1 MATLKDKFFEIIHGS
16 PVKISEIKTITEVEV
31 TPQEDTKSKDTQSWY
46 PYQNG
51 SVYSNTG
58 PVPIINGVFNGEKT
72 QGALGNPMNL
82 FMDHRALRFRA
93 YEANATSDVIKIMT
107 GKFFKWVVGKGLKMQ
122 SEPYVKILELEK
134 VNQNIDE
141 FKENVEPYWD
151 LYANSKR
158 ADFAGMCNLHRNAR
172 KCKETSFLGGD
183 CLVVLRLDDK
193 NNVTS
198 QVIDGQHV
206 NTPFLEN
213 SLIQEATSRGNTII
227 HGIEI
232 NEKGQHIAFYV
243 SKVNINAAK
252 LGALN
257 NTGEYERIEAIGEE
271 SGCLMAWMVY
281 GSKHRIDHHRGIP
294 EITAIIEKVQ
304 KLDRYTEATVA
315 TAEERAKVVYTVV
328 HGKTSDGSNPFIDP
342 IRNKAGSVP
351 TDGVQASGVLAAKQ
365 MSVTENRQIHN
376 LPPDSELKTVS
387 SQGEINYEPFWKAVF
402 VQACA
407 SIDMPPEVALQQYN
421 SNYSASRAAINGW
434 GFVVDIHRDNL
445 VADFYQPIYDFWL
458 YIHILKQ
465 KVNADGYL
473 EAKRK
478 GNCDVV
484 EAYSATKF
492 TGTNM
497 PHIDPLKEMNAMR
510 VALGKDDQTP
520 LVSYEQATELLGFGD
535 WDTNIA
541 KIAAEK
547 KVVEILIPTPE
558 PETPEDNANSTEGK
572 K

>member
-1 MATLKDKFFEIIHGS
+1 MNIKDKFFEILHGA
-16 PVKISEIKTITEVEV
+16 PVAEVPKTEA
-31 TPQEDTKSKDTQSWY
+31 PSQEDTKSQETQNWY

-58 PVPIINGVFNGEKT
+58 PVPIVNGVFNGEKT
-72 QGALGNPMNL
+72 EGALGNPLNL

-122 SEPYVKILELEK
+122 SEPYETILKLEK
-134 VNQNIDE
+134 VNQDLE
-141 FKENVEPYWD
+141 AFKENVEPYWD
-151 LYANSKR
+151 LYAASKR
-158 ADFAGMCNLHRNAR
+158 SDYAGMCNLHRNAR
-172 KCKETSFLGGD
+172 KVKETSFLGGD

-193 NNVTS
+193 LNVTT
-198 QVIDGQHV
+198 QVIDGQHI
-206 NTPFLEN
+206 NTPWLEN
-213 SLIQEATSRGNTII
+213 SLVQEATSRGNTII

-252 LGALN
+252 VGSLN
-257 NTGEYERIEAIGEE
+257 NTGEYERIEAFGAE

-294 EITAIIEKVQ
+294 EISAIIEKVQ

-315 TAEERAKVVYTVV
+315 TAEERAKTVYTVV
-328 HGKTSDGSNPFIDP
+328 HGKTSDGSNPFVDP
-342 IRNKAGSVP
+342 IRNRAGVIP
-351 TDGVQASGVLAAKQ
+351 TEGTQASGLLAAKQ
-365 MSVTENRQIHN
+365 ISVSENRQVHN
-376 LPPDSELKTVS
+376 LPPDSELKVVNST
-387 SQGEINYEPFWKAVF
+387 GEINYEPFWKAVF

-445 VADFYQPIYDFWL
+445 VADFYQPVYDFWL

-465 KVNADGYL
+465 KVDADGYL
-473 EAKRK
+473 DAKRK
-478 GNCDVV
+478 GNTDVV

-492 TGTNM
+492 TGVNM
-497 PHIDPLKEMNAMR
+497 PHIDPLKEINAMR
-510 VALGKDDQTP
+510 AALGKDDQTP
-520 LVSYEQATELLGFGD
+520 LTTYDDAAEMLGFGD
-535 WDTNIA
+535 WDSNIK
-541 KIAAEK
+541 KISKEK
-547 KVVEILIPTPE
+547 KVVEVLIPEPEPE
-558 PETPEDNANSTEGK
+558 PETTEQNADSTKGK
-572 K
+572 E